1 MIASL
6 TGSNLTY
13 RLLTLV
19 VLAVAWEVFARM
31 VGGLLIPTFLET
43 AAGLGSLLTD
53 PEFWTA
59 LVISNQALVVGFA
72 VSVLLGV
79 PIGLAMGRFRAMEQA
94 SDPYMN
100 ILLVTPMAAVIPLLV
115 MSVGIGL
122 ASRVVLVVLF
132 AIPMI
137 VANARTGVRQ
147 VDPSLIEMARTFGA
161 SERSIWWRI
170 LIPGALPAV
179 MTGLRIGLGRGIT
192 GMVVVELLM
201 VSVGLGGLILE
212 FRGFFRS
219 ELLYATVVLI
229 VAEAL
234 LLISLAGWIER
245 RVAPWASKGGLLEE
259 AA

>member
-1 MIASL
+1 MHAIAR
-6 TGSNLTY
+6 SNLTY
-13 RLLTLV
+13 RLLTL
-19 VLAVAWEVFARM
+19 LIIAIAWEAFARM

-43 AAGLGSLLTD
+43 VVAIGELVVD
-53 PEFWTA
+53 PEFWDA
-59 LVISNQALVVGFA
+59 LLVSNQALTVGFLI
-72 VSVLLGV
+72 SVMVGV
-79 PIGLAMGRFRAMEQA
+79 PLGLAMGRFRTLEAA

-122 ASRVVLVVLF
+122 TSRVVLVVLF

-147 VDPSLIEMARTFGA
+147 VDPVLIEMARTFGA

-170 LIPGALPAV
+170 LLPGALPAV
-179 MTGLRIGLGRGIT
+179 MTGIRIGLGRGIT

-212 FRGFFRS
+212 FRGFFKS
-219 ELLYATVVLI
+219 ELLYATVVL
-229 VAEAL
+229 VVVEAL

-245 RVAPWASKGGLLEE
+245 RVAPWASSRGVVGD